1 MSRTPPRRRERIAR
15 LSTRGW
21 FLLVLGAVLIVAS
34 YAFGRRELLY
44 VACFVIV
51 MPLCALVYVRF
62 RVMRLSVERVFQPH
76 VVAAGHPIIAEVE
89 IANHSAYPTADA
101 NWRDSWPWS
110 PYASVPAALPQLR
123 PRGIGRTI
131 SGASRKLRYDVVPP
145 VRGVFEVGPL
155 LIDFTDP
162 FGLADGALV
171 AGSTK
176 TLVVTPEVVQL
187 ADGIVSISADEG
199 PTRMV
204 ERRALGA
211 EDDLMTREYRRGDA
225 LRRVH
230 WRASAHHGEL
240 MVRQEEQRSHA
251 EARILLDTRRANYRD
266 VAHRGDTGEAESEAF
281 ECAVSLV
288 ASLGVHLE
296 RTGVLV
302 SVIET
307 ARNQLATVDHVEEFL
322 ESLAAVQLVDEAPTP
337 ISLLHGSDRPDRSQ
351 GSVFAVIGDTDS
363 MILDR
368 LTAQRRS
375 FTLAVVFVITPWHSS
390 LVAPLRQAG
399 WICVEVAPGEPIE
412 QAWLAVG
419 AELEASRGHA

>member
-1 MSRTPPRRRERIAR
+1 M
-15 LSTRGW
+15 
-21 FLLVLGAVLIVAS
+21 LGAVLIFAS
-34 YAFGRRELLY
+34 YALGRRELLY
-44 VACFVIV
+44 VACFIIV
-51 MPLCALVYVRF
+51 MPLCSFAYVRF
-62 RVMRLSVERVFQPH
+62 RVMRLSVERSFQPH
-76 VVAAGHPIIAEVE
+76 VVAAGHPITAEIE
-89 IANHSAYPTADA
+89 LTNLSAYPTAEA

-110 PYASVPAALPQLR
+110 PFASAPAALAQLR
-123 PRGIGRTI
+123 PRAIGRTV
-131 SGASRKLRYDVVPP
+131 SGASRQLRYEVVPP

-155 LIDFTDP
+155 LIDFADP

-187 ADGIVSISADEG
+187 AEGVVSISADEG

-251 EARILLDTRRANYRD
+251 EARIVLDTRRANYRD
-266 VAHRGDTGEAESEAF
+266 VASPGDTGEAESEAF

-288 ASLGVHLE
+288 ASLGVHLQ

-307 ARNQLATVDHVEEFL
+307 ANGQLAAVDHVEEFL
-322 ESLAAVQLVDEAPTP
+322 ESLAAVQLVNEPPSP

-351 GSVFAVIGDTDS
+351 GSVFAVIGDADS
-363 MILDR
+363 MIIDR

-375 FTLAVVFVITPWHSS
+375 FTLAVAFVITPWHSS
-390 LVAPLRQAG
+390 LVVPLRQAG
-399 WICVEVAPGEPIE
+399 WICVEVAPGEPIDL
-412 QAWLAVG
+412 AWLAVG
-419 AELEASRGHA
+419 AELEVARGHA